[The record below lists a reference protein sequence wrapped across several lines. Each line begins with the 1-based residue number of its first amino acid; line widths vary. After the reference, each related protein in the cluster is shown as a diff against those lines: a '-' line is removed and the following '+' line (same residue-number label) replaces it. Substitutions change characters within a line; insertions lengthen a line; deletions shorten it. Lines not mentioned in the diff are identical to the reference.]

1 MSKKF
6 CAVFHAAIIAAFV
19 LTGCGY
25 KGDPV
30 YKEGNK
36 TLEYNTT
43 KASAG
48 NEGSL

>member
-6 CAVFHAAIIAAFV
+6 RSLFHVAIIAAFV

-30 YKEGNK
+30 YKEGN
-36 TLEYNTT
+36 TTIEYNATGT
-43 KASAG
+43 VADTSRM
-48 NEGSL
+48 